1 MKEKLDQ
8 TWRFLQCVERANDAA
23 GVEDCLLE
31 IGKDYGFSSVFGGI
45 VPNYSASPA
54 EVEERILFQRFPEEW
69 AIRYND
75 RGYVLRDPIVHRLQ
89 SDRSP
94 FEWEEAYVSCPSP
107 ADVALIGGEASEF
120 GLEAGFVVPVPL
132 LDGSVAAVSFGGG
145 GHSEMGSEDRAA
157 LGFVANYAVGN
168 LLHFKESRERLIGPL
183 TPREFDCLL
192 WAAEGK
198 TDWEIS
204 VILGISKSTVVKHL
218 LSARDKLGAVNKAHA
233 IAMALRVKLIR

>member
-1 MKEKLDQ
+1 MRENLDH
-8 TWRFLQCVERANDAA
+8 TWRFLERVERAHDAA
-23 GVEDCLLE
+23 GVENCLLE

-45 VPNYSASPA
+45 VPNYSLPPA
-54 EVEERILFQRFPEEW
+54 EVAERIFFQHFPKEW

-89 SDRSP
+89 SDRNP
-94 FEWEEAYVSCPSP
+94 FEWQEAYVSCANSD
-107 ADVALIGGEASEF
+107 DVAVIGGEASEF
-120 GLEAGFVVPVPL
+120 GLKAGFVVPVPL

-145 GHSEMGSEDRAA
+145 HSEVRSEDRAA

-168 LLHFKESRERLIGPL
+168 LLHLKESRERLIGSL
-183 TPREFDCLL
+183 TPREYDCLL